1 MFRLHICK
9 DHFDIRTVA
18 VILEPSVSSVEIGG
32 QSAKVLF
39 DLYKQ
44 KSVIRIGRKKAILSE
59 VLKQV

>member
-1 MFRLHICK
+1 
-9 DHFDIRTVA
+9 VA